1 MLRLRLLLAWLL
13 MAAIPMQG
21 FAAASMLFCGMG
33 TAHVQAQVGDASP
46 ASSHQHSMQEPAHHA
61 HSAHSHADTGS
72 HGNTTLGAKQGVP
85 DAGHKCSICAACCN
99 SVAIVGLE
107 LVIASVPAPQAE
119 LAEPIVLILA
129 RATPVPDKPPR
140 A

>member
-1 MLRLRLLLAWLL
+1 MIRLRLLLVWLL

-21 FAAASMLFCGMG
+21 FAAASMLFCGVG
-33 TAHVQAQVGDASP
+33 GERTQVQAVAETHAHPESRHVHAAAQHDH
-46 ASSHQHSMQEPAHHA
+46 SSHDYGMS
-61 HSAHSHADTGS
+61 DS
-72 HGNTTLGAKQGVP
+72 HGSSATDAKNGAH

-99 SVAIVGLE
+99 SVAIIGIN
-107 LVIASVPAPQAE
+107 LVITAAPAPQAK
-119 LAEPIVLILA
+119 LAEPFVLILA